1 MQKINSKINFLI
13 LLIVSS
19 FILRIATIFFF
30 ADTYIE
36 NEWGVLVKNLQIYK
50 SYSIYIIDGQ
60 VIPSVYMP
68 PVYAYFLYLIK
79 IFTFEKINFLNTVF
93 LVQAILSTYSV
104 YIFYKINKKIF
115 NVKISLINSF
125 IFSFFPL
132 NVYAVG
138 QSSSIS
144 LQIFLSLLFLK
155 YFLEFAEKIS
165 KKNIIIFSFVSG
177 LLIMTRGEFILIFL
191 TTIFYLLV
199 FKKKNLMSI
208 MKIILIVFLVISPYL
223 IRNYITFNSITI
235 TKSSGYNLW
244 KGNNPLSTVYGVE
257 ARPPIKFNKN
267 KEWPTLEKKEFKKL
281 KNKLEAINIDKYYEI
296 KRDKIFMN
304 EAINNLYSD
313 PFKYFNLFL
322 KKIFSYYFIDLK
334 SNYPNYYNFS
344 HIIPIV
350 ILSVLSFPGIFLA
363 FKKKDF
369 KINYLLI
376 YLFLNLVIFSIFFI
390 LPRYKLII
398 LPIQIILAAQFITYI
413 MRRYDSK

>member
-1 MQKINSKINFLI
+1 MIMQKINSKINFLI

-313 PFKYFNLFL
+313 PFKYFHLFL
-322 KKIFSYYFIDLK
+322 KYYYLSYL
-334 SNYPNYYNFS
+334 
-344 HIIPIV
+344 
-350 ILSVLSFPGIFLA
+350 
-363 FKKKDF
+363 
-369 KINYLLI
+369 
-376 YLFLNLVIFSIFFI
+376 
-390 LPRYKLII
+390 
-398 LPIQIILAAQFITYI
+398 
-413 MRRYDSK
+413 